1 MASLV
6 FAIPQHF
13 KKLEKTMKQGLLI
26 LFTLLMTVTLSAI
39 DNTAGNCLEFDG
51 IWRVWRVYWYT
62 WLRII

>member
-51 IWRVWRVYWYT
+51 V
-62 WLRII
+62 